1 MSEAVK
7 GITIEFRG
15 DTTQLSKAINKV
27 RQEAKGVD
35 KELGYINNSL
45 KFNPHNVDLLK
56 QRLAIL
62 QDTTKKADGDIKS
75 LKKALADMK
84 AKGIDETNE
93 DYRELQREIIKA
105 ESKQKAFNK
114 EINKLK
120 AETSTLGQASR
131 KMADFGSAVSKAGQS
146 LRGLSMVAGAVDVA
160 LAGLTV
166 KAGQTADDL
175 NTMSKVTGIGT
186 EELQKY
192 KLSADLLDV
201 SVDTIA
207 KSQTKLKRSMLS
219 AQQGSKNMTDAF
231 NTLGVAIVDSNGHL
245 RDQEDVFSDAI
256 KSLGKMTNETER
268 DAIAM
273 QIFGKSASELNPL
286 IEDNGETFQKV
297 ADIFKQNNLEIVDQ
311 ETIDKANEFQDSL
324 DTIKAMGMATLST
337 IGMQLAGY
345 LAPAMEKISEV
356 LGKVFG
362 WLSQLD
368 PQVLMII
375 GIVAGVIAV
384 LSPLLITI
392 GKIAT
397 GISAIMGLMS
407 TLGVSLGAIGGALLP
422 IIGIIAGVIAVGV
435 LLYKNWDWIC
445 EKATQLKDWVV
456 QKWTELTTKVTETVT
471 AFKEW
476 VSTTWTNIKT
486 KVTDTA
492 TAIKNGVVNTFN
504 ALKTAVVNAWTSLRD
519 SVVGT
524 VTGIKDK
531 VLFYWTA
538 LKVGVVI
545 IVNAIKTTIGGI
557 WDSIKSKTVGTFN
570 AIKSTAVSVW
580 NGIKSAITNPIQT
593 AVNFIQSA
601 IAKIKGFF
609 SGLTLELPHIKL
621 PHFNL
626 TGSLSIMPPSVPKL
640 SIDWW
645 KSGGIFTKP
654 TLLGGMNG
662 VGEAGAEA
670 VLPLKKLWEEMDKR
684 YTNDVTINVYATPGM
699 DVNRLA
705 EEIQNRIV
713 ALNRQKARAF

>member
-7 GITIEFRG
+7 GITIQFRG

-114 EINKLK
+114 EIRKLK

-131 KMADFGSAVSKAGQS
+131 KMADFGSAVTKAGES

-166 KAGQTADDL
+166 KAGKTADDL

-201 SVDTIA
+201 SVETIA
-207 KSQTKLKRSMLS
+207 KSQIKLKRSMLS
-219 AQQGSKNMTDAF
+219 AEQGSTNMASAF
-231 NTLGVAIVDSNGHL
+231 DTLGVAIVDSNGHL

-268 DAIAM
+268 DALAM

-407 TLGVSLGAIGGALLP
+407 TLGVSLGAIGGVILP
-422 IIGIIAGVIAVGV
+422 IIGIIAGLVAVGV
-435 LLYKNWDWIC
+435 LLYKNWDTIK

-456 QKWTELTTKVTETVT
+456 AKWTELTTKVTETVT

-476 VSTTWTNIKT
+476 IATTWTNIKT

-492 TAIKNGVVNTFN
+492 TA
-504 ALKTAVVNAWTSLRD
+504 LKTSVVTIFNTLKTTVINAWTTLRD
-519 SVVGT
+519 RVVGI
-524 VTGIKDK
+524 VTSIKDK

-538 LKVGVVI
+538 LKLGVEI
-545 IVNAIKTTIGGI
+545 IINAVKTTIGGV
-557 WDSIKSKTVGTFN
+557 WDSIKSKTLGTFN

-580 NGIKSAITNPIQT
+580 NGIKRAITNPIQT
-593 AVNFIQSA
+593 AVDFISGA

-626 TGSLSIMPPSVPKL
+626 SGSLSIVPPSVPKL

>member
-7 GITIEFRG
+7 GITIAFRG
-15 DTTQLSKAINKV
+15 DTTQLSKAVNKV

-62 QDTTKKADGDIKS
+62 QDTTKKADGDIKD

-93 DYRELQREIIKA
+93 DYRELQREIITA
-105 ESKQKAFNK
+105 ESKQRAFNK
-114 EINKLK
+114 EIKKLK
-120 AETSTLGQASR
+120 ASTSVLGQASQ
-131 KMADFGSAVSKAGQS
+131 KMADFGSAVTKAGES
-146 LRGLSMVAGAVDVA
+146 LRGISMVAGAVDVA

-166 KAGQTADDL
+166 KAGQSADDL
-175 NTMSKVTGIGT
+175 NTLAKVTGIGT
-186 EELQKY
+186 DQLQKY
-192 KLSADLLDV
+192 KLSADLMDV
-201 SVDTIA
+201 SVESIA
-207 KSQTKLKRSMLS
+207 KSQQKLK
-219 AQQGSKNMTDAF
+219 KNMLGALDGTNEQAQYFEQLGINITNTD
-231 NTLGVAIVDSNGHL
+231 GSL
-245 RDQEDVFSDAI
+245 RNASDVFDDTIEA
-256 KSLGKMTNETER
+256 LGKMENETER

-273 QIFGKSASELNPL
+273 ALMGKSANELNPL
-286 IEDNGETFQKV
+286 IEDGGETYKKV
-297 ADIFKQNNLEIVDQ
+297 ADIMASNGLDIVDQ
-311 ETIDKANEFQDSL
+311 DTLDKANQFNDAL
-324 DTIKAMGMATLST
+324 DTIKLTGMATLST
-337 IGMQLAGY
+337 VGTQLAGY

-368 PQVLMII
+368 PQVLTII

-456 QKWTELTTKVTETVT
+456 EKWTELTTKVTETVT

-476 VSTTWTNIKT
+476 IATTWTNIKT

-492 TAIKNGVVNTFN
+492 TA
-504 ALKTAVVNAWTSLRD
+504 LKTSVVTAFDTLKTTVINAWTTLRD
-519 SVVGT
+519 RVVGI
-524 VTGIKDK
+524 VTSIKDK

-538 LKVGVVI
+538 LKLGVEI
-545 IVNAIKTTIGGI
+545 IINAVKTTIGGV
-557 WDSIKSKTVGTFN
+557 WDSIKTKTLGTFN

-580 NGIKSAITNPIQT
+580 NGIKRAITNPIQT
-593 AVNFIQSA
+593 AVDFISGA

-626 TGSLSIMPPSVPKL
+626 SGSLSIVPPSVPKL
-640 SIDWW
+640 SIDWY
-645 KSGGIFTKP
+645 KNGGIFTKP

>member
-120 AETSTLGQASR
+120 AETSALGQASQ
-131 KMADFGSAVSKAGQS
+131 KMAKFGGAVEKAGQS

-166 KAGQTADDL
+166 KAGKTADDL

-273 QIFGKSASELNPL
+273 ALMGKSATELNPL
-286 IEDNGETFQKV
+286 IEDGGETYKRV
-297 ADIFKQNNLEIVDQ
+297 ADLMANNGLEVVDQ
-311 ETIDKANEFQDSL
+311 ETLDKANQFNDYL
-324 DTIKAMGMATLST
+324 DEIKATWGAAIST

-345 LAPAMEKISEV
+345 LAPVLEKVAGFLE
-356 LGKVFG
+356 KVAG
-362 WLSQLD
+362 WLSTLS
-368 PQVLMII
+368 PEVLTVI
-375 GIVAGVIAV
+375 GIIAGVVAAIA
-384 LSPLLITI
+384 PLLIVF
-392 GKIAT
+392 GKIAFA
-397 GISAIMGLMS
+397 ISSITGLMS
-407 TLGVSLGAIGGALLP
+407 TLGLTFGAIAGPIGIAIAVIGAL
-422 IIGIIAGVIAVGV
+422 IAVGV
-435 LLYKNWDWIC
+435 FLYKNWDTIKLKAEELKNWVV
-445 EKATQLKDWVV
+445 EKWTALKD
-456 QKWTELTTKVTETVT
+456 
-471 AFKEW
+471 
-476 VSTTWTNIKT
+476 
-486 KVTDTA
+486 
-492 TAIKNGVVNTFN
+492 GVVN
-504 ALKTAVVNAWTSLRD
+504 AVTD
-519 SVVGT
+519 
-524 VTGIKDK
+524 IKEK
-531 VLFYWTA
+531 ALFYWTA
-538 LKVGVVI
+538 LKVGIGI
-545 IVNAIKTTIGGI
+545 IVDTVRSKVVGAWNAVK
-557 WDSIKSKTVGTFN
+557 DKTVSIF
-570 AIKSTAVSVW
+570 AAV
-580 NGIKSAITNPIQT
+580 KSAIITPIQN
-593 AVNFIQSA
+593 AVDFVKGA
-601 IAKIKGFF
+601 IDKIRGFF

-621 PHFNL
+621 PHF
-626 TGSLSIMPPSVPKL
+626 SLQGDFSLVPPSVPKL
-640 SIDWW
+640 SVDWY
-645 KSGGIFTKP
+645 KTGGIFDSP
-654 TLLGGMNG
+654 TIAGI
-662 VGEAGAEA
+662 GEAGPEA
-670 VLPLKKLWEEMDKR
+670 VIPLDTLWKKLDKIAESR
-684 YTNDVTINVYATPGM
+684 SGSGDLPPIVINVYAPPGA
-699 DVNRLA
+699 DPKEIARSVKDDLIKEVN
-705 EEIQNRIV
+705 NRRM
-713 ALNRQKARAF
+713 AWGF

>member
-545 IVNAIKTTIGGI
+545 IVNAIKSTIGGI